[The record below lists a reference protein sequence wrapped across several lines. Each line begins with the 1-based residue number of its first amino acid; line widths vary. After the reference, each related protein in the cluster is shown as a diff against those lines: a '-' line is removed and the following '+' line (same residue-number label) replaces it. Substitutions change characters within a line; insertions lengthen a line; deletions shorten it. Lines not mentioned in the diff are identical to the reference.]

1 MFREGTSQGFWGHHL
16 CDSWNV
22 LMIPEV
28 QWDFLPSTEKKEPQ
42 FFFMS
47 KGSFLILKRNY
58 FTF

>member
-1 MFREGTSQGFWGHHL
+1 
-16 CDSWNV
+16 
-22 LMIPEV
+22 MIPEV

-47 KGSFLILKRNY
+47 KGSFLLLKRNY